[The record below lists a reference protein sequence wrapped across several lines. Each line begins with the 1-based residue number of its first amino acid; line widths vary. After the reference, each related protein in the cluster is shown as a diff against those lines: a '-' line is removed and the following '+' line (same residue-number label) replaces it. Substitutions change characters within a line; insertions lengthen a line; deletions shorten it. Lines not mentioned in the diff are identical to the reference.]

1 MDVCVCVCFF
11 LRLHCLVD
19 RAQVLH
25 MLVRGRMPELVRH
38 FDDIDFSV
46 DMVSERRFDCGGDV
60 GDVFFFFFFLN
71 PSVDG

>member
-1 MDVCVCVCFF
+1 
-11 LRLHCLVD
+11 
-19 RAQVLH
+19 

-60 GDVFFFFFFLN
+60 GDVFFFFFFLIPWWGGKKN
-71 PSVDG
+71 PVTFK